1 MISGALDLTENL
13 DFREVRK
20 VNNSLASSLVPWDSE
35 KHKVSITSND
45 DVWQALVR
53 YTNGHTQTSYMTVVH
68 DDDELA
74 LDYDF
79 TELYTTSYT
88 TTGTRY
94 TLYDDSNTT
103 WRTSTSNQFYIEYHD
118 EYRWDSIDSSITM
131 NLSTNSI
138 SNVSVQKI
146 DTSKRSKLI
155 PWDIYEEELEP
166 TLRNIPWF
174 VDKYYSFS
182 NRLNRIPWEHQ
193 TILPHLNIDWLDWY
207 DKVPWAEDQHCI
219 NKRKERLSHFDH
231 SDDMRMKIPWLNE
244 MDHFELEAYLDELNG
259 KDQSN
264 YLTNLGHLGLSD
276 TVSISSDD
284 VTIEMID
291 DALLTTV

>member
-13 DFREVRK
+13 DFREVSK
-20 VNNSLASSLVPWDSE
+20 INNSLKSSLVPWNNNE
-35 KHKVSITSND
+35 YKVPITSNS

-53 YTNGHTQTSYMTVVH
+53 YTSGYTQTSYMTVVH
-68 DDDELA
+68 NDDELG

-88 TTGTRY
+88 TTGTSY

-103 WRTSTSNQFYIEYHD
+103 WVTSNSNHLYIEYHND
-118 EYRWDSIDSSITM
+118 YHWDSIDSGITM
-131 NLSTNSI
+131 TISTNSI

-155 PWDIYEEELEP
+155 PWGTYEEEDEP
-166 TLRNIPWF
+166 LLRHIPWF
-174 VDKYYSFS
+174 VDKYHRF
-182 NRLNRIPWEHQ
+182 RDGLKRIPWEHQ
-193 TILPHLNIDWLDWY
+193 AILPHLNIEWLDWY
-207 DKVPWAEDQHCI
+207 DKVLWAEDLHKI
-219 NKRKERLSHFDH
+219 NKPKERMSHFDH
-231 SDDMRMKIPWLNE
+231 SDDMRMRIPWLNE
-244 MDHFELEAYLDELNG
+244 MDHFELEAHLDELNG
-259 KDQSN
+259 EDQSK
-264 YLTNLGHLGLSD
+264 YLTNLGHLRLSN

-291 DALLTTV
+291 NALLTSV